1 VQVNTQVVG
10 FKKIKFHTM
19 ENVGSGELTL
29 PEQEMHTTAFWL
41 TLPHELMGSLPYGS
55 TERLDGVNGLANALE
70 AVATLLVM
78 CDARDLGVAVGEN
91 EENRSQKS
99 EVRSQNEELG
109 SSPLPAGGDQ
119 SKIQNPKSKIG
130 GSDAR
135 VTIVAFEPNIYLY
148 DKYPG
153 GIGLSE
159 PLFRMSDSLLEKTQR
174 LIANCPCASG
184 CPSCVGPIGEV
195 GEKGKEVAL
204 EILRRLSVVSGP

>member
-1 VQVNTQVVG
+1 MAWPTRPRGCCHAAGDVRR
-10 FKKIKFHTM
+10 
-19 ENVGSGELTL
+19 S
-29 PEQEMHTTAFWL
+29 
-41 TLPHELMGSLPYGS
+41 
-55 TERLDGVNGLANALE
+55 R
-70 AVATLLVM
+70 
-78 CDARDLGVAVGEN
+78 LGVAVGEN

-148 DKYPG
+148 DKSLEDWAQRTAVPH
-153 GIGLSE
+153 
-159 PLFRMSDSLLEKTQR
+159 SDSLLEKTQR

-204 EILRRLSVVSGP
+204 GDLAEVVRCQWSVVRGPLLSCPWSFDFLNLGN